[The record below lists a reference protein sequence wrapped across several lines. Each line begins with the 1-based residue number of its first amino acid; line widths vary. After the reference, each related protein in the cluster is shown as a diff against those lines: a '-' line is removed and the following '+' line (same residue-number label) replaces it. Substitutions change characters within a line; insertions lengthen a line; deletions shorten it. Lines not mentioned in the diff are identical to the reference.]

1 MKIVIEPHKPA
12 YDAVRKMLD
21 KAGVSAQDALKDAA
35 NDIAKYL
42 KEELHSVVK
51 GTYSIKSSQ
60 FKKADII
67 RKNATKTRPTAM
79 ITVKGYTPSLYESY
93 KFYKNTKHKAVRAMI
108 KKAGGKKDVQLSG
121 GSHKAFVATM
131 SNGHTGIFQRKPGTR
146 MKKGTRSQEKIKQIN
161 AMSKSKAAEMVFR
174 EQLQEDTEERLNLM
188 LLKHMNLALGGK

>member
-1 MKIVIEPHKPA
+1 MNIKIEPRKPA
-12 YDAVRKMLD
+12 YEAIIKKLDSVGADSQDAV
-21 KAGVSAQDALKDAA
+21 KDAI
-35 NDIAKYL
+35 NDTAKYL
-42 KEELHSVVK
+42 KDELHAAVK
-51 GTYSIKSSQ
+51 GTYSVKSSQ

-67 RKNATKTRPTAM
+67 KKNATKNQPTAT
-79 ITVKGYTPSLYESY
+79 ITVTGYTPSLYESY

-108 KKAGGKKDVQLSG
+108 KKAGGKKDIQLSG

-146 MKKGTRSQEKIKQIN
+146 MKKGSRSREKIKQIN

-188 LLKHMNLALGGK
+188 LHKHMYLALEGK